1 MEKVSMKQTKRAIV
15 VIAIL
20 VMLVAGCNP
29 SVPQNTTLAENIPA
43 PTETETTTQES
54 PNTETITFI
63 DALDREVTIKYPA
76 MKIVSLAP
84 SVTESLF
91 AIGAG
96 NQVIGRTDY
105 CDYPEAVTEIPTIGG
120 FSSSSISIEK
130 IISLEPDLVISGS
143 TLQRET
149 IQALDKAGI
158 PTFVNQP
165 ANLQETIDAIILLGK
180 ISGHHEEALNV
191 AGEMRTRVD
200 SVKKFISSI
209 PQNQRPTVFY
219 EVWHEPLMTA
229 NDKTMVGELIEIA
242 GGINVFAE
250 LPDQYPTISAE
261 QLIELDPTFIIG
273 PSSHGDQMTAEVIG
287 NREGWKNMSAVKTG
301 QIHIVDGNI
310 VSRASPRLIEALDS
324 FVKILHPEIAQ

>member
-1 MEKVSMKQTKRAIV
+1 MKLKKRAIF

-20 VMLVAGCNP
+20 GMLVAGCNP
-29 SVPQNTTLAENIPA
+29 SVPQSTIAPENIPA
-43 PTETETTTQES
+43 PTETETTVQETS
-54 PNTETITFI
+54 SAETVTFI

-105 CDYPEAVTEIPTIGG
+105 CDFPEGVAEIPTIGG

-130 IISLEPDLVISGS
+130 IISLEPDLVIGGS
-143 TLQRET
+143 TLQGET

-158 PTFVNQP
+158 STFVTQP
-165 ANLQETIDAIILLGK
+165 SNLDETIKSIILLGR
-180 ISGHHEEALNV
+180 ISGHYEEALNV
-191 AGEMRTRVD
+191 AGQMQTRVD
-200 SVKKFISSI
+200 SVKKSVSNI
-209 PQNQRPTVFY
+209 PQSQHPTVFY
-219 EVWHEPLMTA
+219 EVWHEPLMTT
-229 NDKTMVGELIEIA
+229 NNKTLVGELIEVA
-242 GGINVFAE
+242 GGVNVFAN
-250 LPDQYPTISAE
+250 LPDQYPIISAE
-261 QLIELDPTFIIG
+261 QLIELDPTYIIG
-273 PSSHGDQMTAEVIG
+273 PSSHGDQMTAEVIR

-324 FVKILHPEIAQ
+324 FVEILHPEIAQ